1 MRFLP
6 SVTSSNYPDFEI
18 IIADNASDDGSAAWV
33 KSNYPECKVV
43 TFDDNHG
50 YCGGNNR
57 AVKYATGNVL
67 VFLNN
72 DVETDPDWLTAL
84 DHTFTD
90 QNTDIVQPKIRSV
103 ENRNSFEY
111 AGASGGFLDWL
122 GYPFCRGRLFDNVEE
137 DRGQYNNPTEIF
149 WASGAAFAVRKEW
162 FMKTGGFDEDFEFH
176 MEEIDLCWRSH
187 RLGAKVMVNP
197 ESVVYHLGGGS
208 LPMGSPRKV
217 FYNYRNSLVMLAKN
231 LEKAPFLKILL
242 RLLLDGVAGVRSLI
256 QGRPGETLAILKA
269 HFSFYSRL
277 PGILAKRKKLK
288 NSAQKSVQH
297 LMYPRLII
305 FQFFLKGFK
314 TYRELTR

>member
-6 SVTSSNYPDFEI
+6 SVASSNYPDFEI

-33 KSNYPECKVV
+33 KSNYPKCKVV
-43 TFDDNHG
+43 TFDDNYG

-57 AVKYATGNVL
+57 AVKYATGDVL

-72 DVETDPDWLTAL
+72 DVETVPDWLNAL
-84 DHTFTD
+84 DHSFTNQD
-90 QNTDIVQPKIRSV
+90 ADIVQPKLRSV
-103 ENRNSFEY
+103 ENRNLFEY

-122 GYPFCRGRLFDNVEE
+122 GYPFCRGRLFDNVEV
-137 DRGQYNNPTEIF
+137 DRGQYDDSTEIF
-149 WASGAAFAVRKEW
+149 WASGAAFAIRKEW

-208 LPMGSPRKV
+208 LPMGSSRKV
-217 FYNYRNSLVMLAKN
+217 FYNYRNSLIMLAKN

-242 RLLLDGVAGVRSLI
+242 RLLLDGVAGARSLVF
-256 QGRPGETLAILKA
+256 GRPGESLAILNA
-269 HFSFYSRL
+269 HFAFYSRL
-277 PGILAKRKKLK
+277 PGVLAKRRKLK
-288 NSAQKSVQH
+288 ASAQQSAQRMMH
-297 LMYPRLII
+297 PRLII
-305 FQFFLKGFK
+305 FQFFLKGRK

>member
-6 SVTSSNYPDFEI
+6 SVASSNYPDFEI

-43 TFDDNHG
+43 TFDGNHG

-84 DHTFTD
+84 DHTFTN
-90 QNTDIVQPKIRSV
+90 QNADIVQPKIRSV
-103 ENRNSFEY
+103 EDRNSFEY

-137 DRGQYNNPTEIF
+137 DRGQYDDPTEIF
-149 WASGAAFAVRKEW
+149 WASGAAFAIRKEW

-242 RLLLDGVAGVRSLI
+242 RLLLDGVAGARSLV

-269 HFSFYSRL
+269 HFSFYCRL
-277 PGILAKRKKLK
+277 PGVRAKRKKLK
-288 NSAQKSVQH
+288 ASAQKSCQH
-297 LMYPRLII
+297 LMHPRLII
-305 FQFFLKGFK
+305 FQFFLKGRK